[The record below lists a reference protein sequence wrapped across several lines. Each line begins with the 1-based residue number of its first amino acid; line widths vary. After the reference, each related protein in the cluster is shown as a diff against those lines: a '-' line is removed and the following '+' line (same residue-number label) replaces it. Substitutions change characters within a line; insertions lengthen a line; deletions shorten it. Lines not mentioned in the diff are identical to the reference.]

1 MDRSSG
7 LGLPTHPPSRHS
19 INHDSDCLGFRSLH
33 GCGAAG
39 DSHPSSSH
47 PSVYELI
54 YREPCLKKMYKK
66 IMMLCQ
72 EKINRKESSKYSHN
86 TLRPFKTFILT
97 SCDKPHCNCIERTF
111 FFTQA
116 TSHTFVTIEKYFCRH
131 FPPRQRKF
139 YVKGLESAQINT

>member
-54 YREPCLKKMYKK
+54 YREPCLIRIYKK
-66 IMMLCQ
+66 VMILCQ
-72 EKINRKESSKYSHN
+72 EKINRKESSQFTSHH
-86 TLRPFKTFILT
+86 T
-97 SCDKPHCNCIERTF
+97 SASGDNPHCNRIDRTF

-116 TSHTFVTIEKYFCRH
+116 ASHTFVTIEKYFCRH
-131 FPPRQRKF
+131 FPTRQRKF